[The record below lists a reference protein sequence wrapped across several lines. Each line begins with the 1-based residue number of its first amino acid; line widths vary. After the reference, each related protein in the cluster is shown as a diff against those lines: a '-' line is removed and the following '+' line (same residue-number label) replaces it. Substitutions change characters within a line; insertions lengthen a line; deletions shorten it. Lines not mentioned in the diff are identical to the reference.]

1 MNMEIVSKLILII
14 GILALGTSVITQ
26 VIKNIPILKK
36 MPTDVVVF
44 IISIILTISS
54 TIAYMQINNINIMW
68 YYIVSSIV
76 GSFFVSFVAMFG
88 WDKLTELI
96 KRFIKKDE

>member
-14 GILALGTSVITQ
+14 GVLALGTSVITQ

-36 MPTDVVVF
+36 IPTDVVVF